1 MTRSWYDHYAPGV
14 PQSLDY
20 ESLTLPQMLNRSAQD
35 FASKEALIFHDRPL
49 SFHTLDE
56 AVNRLARALLS
67 LGVKGGDR
75 VALLLPNMPQIVIA
89 AYAAWRIGAV
99 VVMHNPLYSDREL
112 EYQLNDCGASVLV
125 ALDLLCPRILALRER
140 TALKTL
146 IVAHLGDHVSD
157 PAEPLL
163 HQEIEPAAGV
173 YEWQALLEASD
184 ATDPG
189 CDVHLDDLACLQY
202 SGGTTGVS
210 KGAMLTHANL
220 SCNVQQTQAWFQ
232 RIERGR
238 GSVLAVLPYF
248 HSMGL
253 LAGMNI
259 GILHAQTQV
268 LVPRPEVKTILEL
281 IQKYRITLFPAVP
294 TLFTAIL
301 AHPDFERYDLSS
313 LEVCVSGGAPIPVE
327 LIRRFEAVTKAQICE
342 AYGLTEASPLV
353 TVNPFGGRTKVGS
366 VGLPLP
372 DTEVKIVDL
381 ADGHE
386 ALPPGEEGEIVVK
399 GVQIMK
405 GYYHKPEENR
415 RSLQDGWLHT
425 GDIGRMDEE
434 GYLYIVDRKKD
445 LIIASGYNIYPTEID
460 QVLYGHPKVLEACTV
475 GVPDDYRGETV
486 KAFVVCKPG
495 ETVTAEEIIAFCRE
509 SLARYKVP
517 RSVEFLTEL
526 PKSGVGKIL
535 RKELR
540 QRELERQRS

>member
-1 MTRSWYDHYAPGV
+1 M
-14 PQSLDY
+14 
-20 ESLTLPQMLNRSAQD
+20 
-35 FASKEALIFHDRPL
+35 
-49 SFHTLDE
+49 
-56 AVNRLARALLS
+56 
-67 LGVKGGDR
+67 
-75 VALLLPNMPQIVIA
+75 
-89 AYAAWRIGAV
+89 
-99 VVMHNPLYSDREL
+99 
-112 EYQLNDCGASVLV
+112 
-125 ALDLLCPRILALRER
+125 
-140 TALKTL
+140 
-146 IVAHLGDHVSD
+146 
-157 PAEPLL
+157 
-163 HQEIEPAAGV
+163 
-173 YEWQALLEASD
+173 
-184 ATDPG
+184 
-189 CDVHLDDLACLQY
+189 
-202 SGGTTGVS
+202 
-210 KGAMLTHANL
+210 
-220 SCNVQQTQAWFQ
+220 
-232 RIERGR
+232 
-238 GSVLAVLPYF
+238 
-248 HSMGL
+248 
-253 LAGMNI
+253 
-259 GILHAQTQV
+259 
-268 LVPRPEVKTILEL
+268 
-281 IQKYRITLFPAVP
+281 
-294 TLFTAIL
+294 
-301 AHPDFERYDLSS
+301 
-313 LEVCVSGGAPIPVE
+313 E

-415 RSLQDGWLHT
+415 RSLQDGWLHS

-445 LIIASGYNIYPTEID
+445 LIVAFFNDIYTTEID